1 MRHTRAGTGRTTVA
15 AIAPAVVVVVVLLL
29 LAALPAHAVTG
40 DGDSR
45 EHSTNP
51 SPVFEVHF
59 QPEALILA
67 GSVAGGIR
75 LSPSAALLL
84 HGEGGGGLGWAW
96 AGLAGARFSP
106 LLRAERRIDLEIL
119 GGVGD
124 LRPLSA
130 GWLVF
135 DEASPVY
142 AVVRLDST
150 FLTTTVP
157 RGAVAPIVRLET
169 QLQGVERAVHH
180 ENRSVDRTRRLDWKG
195 LSLFLGGLI
204 EADVSQAQDG
214 TVAHHLQWR
223 FWIGATFARGGVV
236 PNPHLAITF
245 GYVRDS
251 RPEKAVPPPRSRR

>member
-1 MRHTRAGTGRTTVA
+1 MRRTRTGGGRIRAAAILPVA
-15 AIAPAVVVVVVLLL
+15 AVALQL
-29 LAALPAHAVTG
+29 LAALPSHAVTG
-40 DGDSR
+40 EADPPGR
-45 EHSTNP
+45 ITNP

-59 QPEALILA
+59 EPEALILA
-67 GSVAGGIR
+67 GSVAGGVRIG
-75 LSPSAALLL
+75 PAAALLL
-84 HGEGGGGLGWAW
+84 RGEGGGGLGWAW
-96 AGLAGARFSP
+96 AGLAGVRLSP

-142 AVVRLDST
+142 AVLRLDGT
-150 FLTTTVP
+150 FMTTTVP
-157 RGAVAPIVRLET
+157 RGAVAPLVRLET

-180 ENRSVDRTRRLDWKG
+180 EDGSVDLTRRLDWKG

-204 EADVSQAQDG
+204 EADVSMARGG

-236 PNPHLAITF
+236 PNPHLALTF
-245 GYVRDS
+245 GYVRDA
-251 RPEKAVPPPRSRR
+251 RPEKIVPPARSRR